1 MGLNLWSSRTFSAA
15 DGEFPAKSEEICLIH
30 ICLFLLVLWQPRA
43 MGQNMQYYALPSVVL
58 FASNQILDVEYNI
71 NSNRSRECTVLYY
84 SISVFRLRHVGS

>member
-1 MGLNLWSSRTFSAA
+1 
-15 DGEFPAKSEEICLIH
+15 
-30 ICLFLLVLWQPRA
+30 
-43 MGQNMQYYALPSVVL
+43 MGQNMQYCALPSVVL